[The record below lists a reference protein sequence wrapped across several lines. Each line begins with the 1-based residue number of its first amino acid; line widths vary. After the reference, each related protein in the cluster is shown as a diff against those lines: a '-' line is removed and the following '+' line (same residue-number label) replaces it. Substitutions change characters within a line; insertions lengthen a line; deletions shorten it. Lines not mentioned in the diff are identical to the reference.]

1 MLPLMSKLV
10 ISALLSTA
18 TLIDPTTPKALSFDA
33 SAFVTNTN
41 KIRLSVL
48 KSSEKPVTVTLR
60 DSQHKVLYQQTLN
73 KKETKQ
79 AFLFSVEDLTDG
91 EYELEIA
98 SSEGSIRKQVKLSS
112 APVET
117 TRVIAMQ

>member
-1 MLPLMSKLV
+1 MSKLV
-10 ISALLSTA
+10 LSALLSTA
-18 TLIDPTTPKALSFDA
+18 TLIDPTTPKALSFEA

-48 KSSEKPVTVTLR
+48 KTGEKPVTVTLR
-60 DSQHKVLYQQTLN
+60 NSQHEVLYQQTLS
-73 KKETKQ
+73 KKESKQ

-98 SSEGSIRKQVKLSS
+98 SIEGRIRKQVKLSS
-112 APVET
+112 ASVET

>member
-1 MLPLMSKLV
+1 MSKLV

-18 TLIDPTTPKALSFDA
+18 TLIDPTTPKALSFEA

-117 TRVIAMQ
+117 MRVIAMQ